1 MSGLLVRA
9 GVAPVPPQQVPV
21 SEPRSS
27 ATSEMIIV
35 RAPRPVRLPLGV
47 NVQDGPGDLAPV
59 GAVRIGIM
67 HDEMLFVVS
76 RERRIGGCEIGD
88 IGIEG
93 FRLYTS
99 RSRKFDGAPT

>member
-1 MSGLLVRA
+1 
-9 GVAPVPPQQVPV
+9 
-21 SEPRSS
+21 
-27 ATSEMIIV
+27 MIIV